1 MSELIAGSRSG
12 GMSVLRIGRPG
23 LGCSG
28 RWMQLGWWKR
38 RMLAL
43 RYLWVVFGGLRCC
56 VVVGGRVVGLRLTR
70 SSHCSV
76 CRAGSRNGLYAQH
89 LTSSM
94 QRLALASI
102 FAPNTA
108 EFIAA
113 AGSVSSIPRLAGLPE
128 VKETDLHYITL
139 ACSICIIERSL

>member
-12 GMSVLRIGRPG
+12 GMCVLRIGRPG

-43 RYLWVVFGGLRCC
+43 RYLWVVFGGLRCR

-76 CRAGSRNGLYAQH
+76 CRAGSRNGLYAQLDLIH
-89 LTSSM
+89 ATTRTREYIRPKHRRVYCRRWFCIVYSASSGTP
-94 QRLALASI
+94 RGKGD
-102 FAPNTA
+102 
-108 EFIAA
+108 
-113 AGSVSSIPRLAGLPE
+113 GSPLYNPCL
-128 VKETDLHYITL
+128 LNMHY
-139 ACSICIIERSL
+139 

>member
-76 CRAGSRNGLYAQH
+76 CRRDHVTVCTLN